1 MSRSDYVRDNDALAK
16 GRWRAQVRSS
26 IRGKCGQKLL
36 TDLLQA
42 LDQMPEKKLIANEL
56 ESSNGELCAL
66 GVLGKARGLD
76 MRSVD
81 PEQYEEVA
89 SLFGITEQLTR
100 QIVFMNDEFY
110 DRDTSEQ
117 RYEKMK
123 AWVSRQILPQSNER
137 KPRSVLIPRLNSPQL
152 ISGRK

>member
-26 IRGKCGQKLL
+26 IRGKRGQKLL

-56 ESSNGELCAL
+56 ETSNGALCAL

-76 MRSVD
+76 MRNVD

-110 DRDTSEQ
+110 DRDTPGQ
-117 RYEKMK
+117 RYEKMR
-123 AWVSRQILPQSNER
+123 AWVSRQILPQSMNENPDR
-137 KPRSVLIPRLNSPQL
+137 FASRASIRHN
-152 ISGRK
+152 

>member
-26 IRGKCGQKLL
+26 IRGKRGQKLL

-42 LDQMPEKKLIANEL
+42 LDKMPEKKLIANEL
-56 ESSNGELCAL
+56 ETSHGELCAL

-76 MRSVD
+76 MSNVD
-81 PEQYEEVA
+81 PEQYEDVA

-110 DRDTSEQ
+110 DRDTPES
-117 RYEKMK
+117 RYEKMR
-123 AWVSRQILPQSNER
+123 AWVSKQMLPEGLHENPYPSAS
-137 KPRSVLIPRLNSPQL
+137 KATSRLVHHN
-152 ISGRK
+152 